1 MSLQSKPQVIHRQ
14 TSSLYSTIIE
24 ELNTTESKDE
34 DSKKIKGLLLSLFEI
49 TITGPFQPLI
59 SIEESKE
66 NH

>member
-14 TSSLYSTIIE
+14 TSLYSTIIE

-34 DSKKIKGLLLSLFEI
+34 DSKKIKGLLLSFEI
-49 TITGPFQPLI
+49 TITGPFEPLI
-59 SIEESKE
+59 LIEESEE

>member
-1 MSLQSKPQVIHRQ
+1 VSLQRKPQVIHRQ

-34 DSKKIKGLLLSLFEI
+34 DSKKIKGLLLSFEI
-49 TITGPFQPLI
+49 TNTGPFEPLI
-59 SIEESKE
+59 SIEESEE

>member
-14 TSSLYSTIIE
+14 TSLYSTIIE

-59 SIEESKE
+59 SIEESEE

>member
-34 DSKKIKGLLLSLFEI
+34 DSKKIKGLLLSFEI
-49 TITGPFQPLI
+49 TITGPFEPLI
-59 SIEESKE
+59 SIEESEE

>member
-1 MSLQSKPQVIHRQ
+1 VSLQSKPQVIHRQ

-34 DSKKIKGLLLSLFEI
+34 DSKKIKGLLLSFEI
-49 TITGPFQPLI
+49 TITGPFEPLI
-59 SIEESKE
+59 SIEESEE

>member
-1 MSLQSKPQVIHRQ
+1 
-14 TSSLYSTIIE
+14 
-24 ELNTTESKDE
+24 LNTTESKDE

-59 SIEESKE
+59 SIEEREE

>member
-34 DSKKIKGLLLSLFEI
+34 DSKKIKGLLLSFEI
-49 TITGPFQPLI
+49 TITGPFEPLI
-59 SIEESKE
+59 STEESE
-66 NH
+66 EYH